1 MPYRK
6 IIALVIGGLL
16 AGHAQAQDEG
26 AVVKK
31 ERIERDNG
39 IFVGGGLSI
48 LGGDNLGDYSNGL
61 NFEAGYVK
69 RLNRVVSI
77 GGSVSYL
84 KFAYDPEVTA
94 GSEGI
99 SNIYLDP
106 SFNYGYSLALTGGDV
121 SIISVA
127 ANLKFN
133 FVPVKDNSVLS
144 VYAFAKPFIATT
156 SVSTLSGYATYYY
169 YDAGIDDYVPDP
181 VGANSPYPP
190 YDANI
195 GNGDVTLTYPEG
207 KSVITGGVFLG
218 PGIELNPAKPI
229 SIFLQASF
237 GYTFPLTV
245 VSTKSYSNDVSVLL
259 DPNDFPF
266 QSLGFTSINFSAG
279 ISFNLD

>member
-1 MPYRK
+1 MSFRR
-6 IIALVIGGLL
+6 IVAVVFAGLIGGF
-16 AGHAQAQDEG
+16 AQAQDEG
-26 AVVKK
+26 TVVKK
-31 ERIERDNG
+31 ERIERDKS

-61 NFEAGYVK
+61 NFEAGFVK

-84 KFAYDPEVTA
+84 KFAYDPSVTV

-99 SNIYLDP
+99 GNIYLDP
-106 SFNYGYSLALTGGDV
+106 AFDYGYSLELSGGDV

-133 FVPVKDNSVLS
+133 FVPVKDNSVIS
-144 VYAFAKPFIATT
+144 VYAFAKPFIA
-156 SVSTLSGYATYYY
+156 SSSSSAVSGYATYYY
-169 YDAGIDDYVPDP
+169 FDTGVNDYVPDP
-181 VGANSPYPP
+181 DGSNSPYTP
-190 YDANI
+190 YDPNI

-207 KSVITGGVFLG
+207 KSVITGGIFLG

-237 GYTFPLTV
+237 GYTFPLTF
-245 VSTKSYSNDVSVLL
+245 VSTKSYSNDVSVLF
-259 DPNDFPF
+259 DPNEFPYK
-266 QSLGFTSINFSAG
+266 SLGFTSINFSAG